1 VGQLEA
7 SPANPQRLHQLDG
20 LRAIAAALVVLHH
33 AGSASLAQKL
43 ADHGHAFAANA
54 LTGLTGAGVELFFV
68 LSGVVL
74 LRPYARQR
82 RGFDLALYI
91 RRRIERLWPPYL
103 VVWLLAG
110 ACIWLTTYHPSE
122 WTRTANLTS
131 FSFGSW
137 LAQLGIVYFGQQSF
151 NWTWWSLTVEILF
164 YALVPLI
171 IAALLMFRPTLRSIV
186 PVWLVALVL
195 AVLAQQIMPED
206 PGNAWAFYRF
216 ATYVSCFAA
225 GVVIAVGD
233 IPRTWALCLT
243 SLGVVYILV
252 ACRWP
257 SAGSHAA
264 WGMFYFGL
272 VAWALQPGSVLAGWL
287 GRWPLLW
294 LGERSYSL
302 FLVHF
307 SIINLVSQVVSY
319 VLPPKGLS
327 YFVVTRLVE
336 LPLSLFAA
344 MLIFS
349 FVERRFARNLASA
362 NAFWPS
368 LHPPKSAMVG

>member
-1 VGQLEA
+1 MPSCIASTSTAPHPANDARAQRRLCSSRDPCHQGRVGQLEA

-131 FSFGSW
+131 FSF
-137 LAQLGIVYFGQQSF
+137 
-151 NWTWWSLTVEILF
+151 
-164 YALVPLI
+164 
-171 IAALLMFRPTLRSIV
+171 
-186 PVWLVALVL
+186 
-195 AVLAQQIMPED
+195 
-206 PGNAWAFYRF
+206 
-216 ATYVSCFAA
+216 
-225 GVVIAVGD
+225 
-233 IPRTWALCLT
+233 
-243 SLGVVYILV
+243 
-252 ACRWP
+252 
-257 SAGSHAA
+257 
-264 WGMFYFGL
+264 
-272 VAWALQPGSVLAGWL
+272 
-287 GRWPLLW
+287 
-294 LGERSYSL
+294 
-302 FLVHF
+302 
-307 SIINLVSQVVSY
+307 
-319 VLPPKGLS
+319 
-327 YFVVTRLVE
+327 
-336 LPLSLFAA
+336 
-344 MLIFS
+344 
-349 FVERRFARNLASA
+349 
-362 NAFWPS
+362 
-368 LHPPKSAMVG
+368 